1 MTAPTPPDGTTPPD
15 GAPPH
20 PALPP
25 APATPLPAEPLLV
38 EAHLVETHLTE
49 PHLVELHLTE
59 PHLVELHLVEPH
71 FVEPHPA
78 EPVPAEAV
86 PADAAASRR
95 FDLQGWSAVVTAL
108 VGVAT
113 LGAGFAGGYLSQPQG
128 ATGSRPQPTVTVS
141 VPVPGPTV
149 TVTAPGTGPP
159 PVGTPTGGAPAGPRP
174 SAAPALLASPDS
186 GRGGT
191 RTVLSGQGFPPGAV
205 VRVSF
210 VVKGESDV
218 EYLHRDLRDTA
229 SDAAGAFSVEVA
241 VPSDLD
247 GYADRNTY
255 LRARAGTGA
264 VLAETVFDLLP

>member
-1 MTAPTPPDGTTPPD
+1 M
-15 GAPPH
+15 
-20 PALPP
+20 
-25 APATPLPAEPLLV
+25 
-38 EAHLVETHLTE
+38 
-49 PHLVELHLTE
+49 
-59 PHLVELHLVEPH
+59 
-71 FVEPHPA
+71 
-78 EPVPAEAV
+78 
-86 PADAAASRR
+86 
-95 FDLQGWSAVVTAL
+95 TAL

-113 LGAGFAGGYLSQPQG
+113 LGAGFAGGYLSQSRP
-128 ATGSRPQPTVTVS
+128 APGSRPQPTVTVA
-141 VPVPGPTV
+141 VPGPTV
-149 TVTAPGTGPP
+149 TVTVPGPTAPAVDTLPGGA
-159 PVGTPTGGAPAGPRP
+159 PTGGAPSGPRP

-191 RTVLSGQGFPPGAV
+191 RTVLSGQGFPPGAM

-210 VVKGESDV
+210 VVKGENDV

>member
-1 MTAPTPPDGTTPPD
+1 M
-15 GAPPH
+15 
-20 PALPP
+20 
-25 APATPLPAEPLLV
+25 
-38 EAHLVETHLTE
+38 
-49 PHLVELHLTE
+49 
-59 PHLVELHLVEPH
+59 
-71 FVEPHPA
+71 
-78 EPVPAEAV
+78 
-86 PADAAASRR
+86 
-95 FDLQGWSAVVTAL
+95 TAL

-113 LGAGFAGGYLSQPQG
+113 LGAGFAGGYLSQSRPVP
-128 ATGSRPQPTVTVS
+128 GSRPQPTVTVA
-141 VPVPGPTV
+141 VPGPTV
-149 TVTAPGTGPP
+149 TVTVPGPTAPAVDTLPGGA
-159 PVGTPTGGAPAGPRP
+159 PTGGAPTGGAPTGPRP

-191 RTVLSGQGFPPGAV
+191 RTVLSGQGFPPGAM

-210 VVKGESDV
+210 VVKGENDV

>member
-1 MTAPTPPDGTTPPD
+1 M
-15 GAPPH
+15 
-20 PALPP
+20 
-25 APATPLPAEPLLV
+25 
-38 EAHLVETHLTE
+38 
-49 PHLVELHLTE
+49 
-59 PHLVELHLVEPH
+59 
-71 FVEPHPA
+71 
-78 EPVPAEAV
+78 
-86 PADAAASRR
+86 
-95 FDLQGWSAVVTAL
+95 TAL

-113 LGAGFAGGYLSQPQG
+113 LGAGFAGGYLSQSRP
-128 ATGSRPQPTVTVS
+128 APGSRPQPTVTVAA
-141 VPVPGPTV
+141 PGPTV
-149 TVTAPGTGPP
+149 TVTVPGPTAPAVDTLPGGA
-159 PVGTPTGGAPAGPRP
+159 PTGGAPTGPRP

-191 RTVLSGQGFPPGAV
+191 RTVLSGQGFPPGAM

-210 VVKGESDV
+210 VVKGENDV

>member
-1 MTAPTPPDGTTPPD
+1 M
-15 GAPPH
+15 
-20 PALPP
+20 
-25 APATPLPAEPLLV
+25 
-38 EAHLVETHLTE
+38 
-49 PHLVELHLTE
+49 
-59 PHLVELHLVEPH
+59 
-71 FVEPHPA
+71 
-78 EPVPAEAV
+78 
-86 PADAAASRR
+86 
-95 FDLQGWSAVVTAL
+95 TAL

-113 LGAGFAGGYLSQPQG
+113 LGAGFAGGYLSQSRP
-128 ATGSRPQPTVTVS
+128 ATGSRPQPTVTVA
-141 VPVPGPTV
+141 VPGPTV
-149 TVTAPGTGPP
+149 TVTVPGPTAPAVDTLP
-159 PVGTPTGGAPAGPRP
+159 GGAPAGPRP